1 MVSLKSED
9 CANTTQMYNNLLF
22 ILKKKV
28 TTVLN
33 VPLDI
38 NFLQSKPFIF
48 TLLECK
54 QYLVTWKIIF

>member
-22 ILKKKV
+22 ILKKSNHCVKCAV
-28 TTVLN
+28 RYKLFTKQT
-33 VPLDI
+33 
-38 NFLQSKPFIF
+38 FIF